1 MVKRSL
7 TIFFF
12 IINTFCFEFGE
23 KKNSGVGVDDN
34 GLGQIRLIATSFNFK
49 RNDIGI
55 TITVQ
60 TTD

>member
-7 TIFFF
+7 TIFFLSL
-12 IINTFCFEFGE
+12 IHSVLNLVK

-34 GLGQIRLIATSFNFK
+34 GLGQIRLIATSFNLK